1 MPTATLSSKG
11 QLVIPKTVR
20 EHMHLQTGDRV
31 DFVVQ
36 DDGEVVIRPAATD
49 IRDLKGILH
58 KKGRKLVSISE
69 MEAAVRQRA
78 MERGR

>member
-58 KKGRKLVSISE
+58 KKGRKPVSISE
-69 MEAAVRQRA
+69 MDEAVRQRA